1 MRLPANRL
9 NIGQENLRNLSMLQN
24 IKIFPELGQSAPGGD
39 KHGGKS
45 LSICH
50 CLEESAASYPQLRQI
65 IFGEFYDE

>member
-1 MRLPANRL
+1 
-9 NIGQENLRNLSMLQN
+9 MLQN